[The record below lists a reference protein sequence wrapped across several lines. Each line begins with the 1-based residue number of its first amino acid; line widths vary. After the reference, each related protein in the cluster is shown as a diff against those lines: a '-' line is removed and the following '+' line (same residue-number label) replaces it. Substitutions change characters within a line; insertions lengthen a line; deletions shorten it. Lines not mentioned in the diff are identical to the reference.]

1 MPPESAGDPSPLL
14 PDETIV
20 CVDCGGPARLLST
33 WDDENPPRPGDLAV
47 YRCVDCLDR
56 WDVILG
62 DPDGDPDD
70 EGDTAPA

>member
-1 MPPESAGDPSPLL
+1 MTEPHGDEAWPFM

-47 YRCVDCLDR
+47 YRCVECLDR
-56 WDVILG
+56 WDLIIPG
-62 DPDGDPDD
+62 PDGDLDPTD
-70 EGDTAPA
+70 EG